1 MHAAISGALLRQ
13 ARLQRDWSQ
22 EGLCRGIC
30 AVSYL
35 SKIEQGK
42 VEASGEIL
50 RQLFDRLSLP
60 WYDQELEP
68 WQALVNES
76 YEAVFSCDR
85 AAYRRCRPKLGTFLG
100 RGSIGGAYRLMTVC
114 ASTGDSVMLTEVGE
128 VSVNGRVYRCQA
140 KPLLHAIR
148 GLLASV
154 PQLTV

>member
-13 ARLQRDWSQ
+13 ARLERNWSQ

-50 RQLFDRLSLP
+50 RQLFARLSLP
-60 WYDQELEP
+60 WYDQELQP

-85 AAYRRCRPKLGTFLG
+85 AAYRRCRPKLEAALPSCARVPWRWTRPFW
-100 RGSIGGAYRLMTVC
+100 RGFCSRLSPPRPRCWRLT
-114 ASTGDSVMLTEVGE
+114 STGGSWPCSG
-128 VSVNGRVYRCQA
+128 
-140 KPLLHAIR
+140 
-148 GLLASV
+148 
-154 PQLTV
+154 